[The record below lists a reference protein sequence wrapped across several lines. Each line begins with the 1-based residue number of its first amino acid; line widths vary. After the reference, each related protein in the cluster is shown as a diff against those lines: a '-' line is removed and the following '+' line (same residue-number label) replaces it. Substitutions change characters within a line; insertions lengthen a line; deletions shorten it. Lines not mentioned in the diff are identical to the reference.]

1 MLEKLPDEVLVRHQL
16 WFGDVPFLFL
26 SAGFHHVPL
35 RGDPGSFRV
44 FVTTSRKREVRA
56 MKIVIIDKRKGFV
69 GMVLRRIYGVRKIE
83 EV

>member
-1 MLEKLPDEVLVRHQL
+1 
-16 WFGDVPFLFL
+16 
-26 SAGFHHVPL
+26 
-35 RGDPGSFRV
+35 
-44 FVTTSRKREVRA
+44 